1 MPGNLRCQ
9 PSLCCPAASLYALI
23 ASLSHADERQAA
35 RPLAESLAGT
45 EAESPAITSHV
56 SSIQP
61 LFGNLA
67 DPGRPLAVLQPA
79 PTPRPKLELS
89 ASQSVVPHPTGI
101 ITRPLE
107 VCRPILT
114 RSTTRV
120 TRILYNSNQLALF
133 SSPRAP
139 LALCPC
145 CPPGARRSACSPARG
160 RAGLRAG
167 PREGS
172 FII

>member
-1 MPGNLRCQ
+1 MPLDLSQRVSQ
-9 PSLCCPAASLYALI
+9 VQRPSHP
-23 ASLSHADERQAA
+23 R
-35 RPLAESLAGT
+35 
-45 EAESPAITSHV
+45 SPFPF

-114 RSTTRV
+114 RSTTRM

-167 PREGS
+167 QINHNLNTPPLHVTTL
-172 FII
+172 